1 MKPGYL
7 ALLFPIFMLPAFN
20 ANAAGSMLRVTC
32 EGDDVGAEVLI
43 NGKFKGEC
51 PMDVQVPAGVSKL
64 LVQKKIN
71 NEDYLFEQDIRMGD
85 GGVKRVE
92 VRLVNKAFL
101 LNIKKAEAGDI
112 ASMRLLQA
120 TYKNYVLNGNGNA
133 KYNEEQCLKWT
144 RKLAELGEG
153 HAMFELGQAYQKG
166 MGVEKNMDE
175 ANRWYRSGFET
186 LNKEAEGGDIVAM
199 VYLGVEYA
207 KGRGVP
213 ENREKA
219 AMWLRRAKDKGDE
232 MVDRYLKLYKLQ

>member
-1 MKPGYL
+1 MKTINCSLLFIL
-7 ALLFPIFMLPAFN
+7 ALSISTTV
-20 ANAAGSMLRVTC
+20 NAAGSMLRVTC

-153 HAMFELGQAYQKG
+153 HAMFELG
-166 MGVEKNMDE
+166 
-175 ANRWYRSGFET
+175 
-186 LNKEAEGGDIVAM
+186 
-199 VYLGVEYA
+199 
-207 KGRGVP
+207 
-213 ENREKA
+213 
-219 AMWLRRAKDKGDE
+219 
-232 MVDRYLKLYKLQ
+232 